1 MLKAVGGLVSK
12 LVGLALIALVA
23 YAGWR
28 WGDAVF
34 PALQSRFGIG
44 DGPTIG
50 AEAPEVSEALGA
62 TALQR
67 IEAFQTGREAELA
80 LSGAEIT
87 SLLRYGRPEAVPS
100 GVHAPT
106 VRIEEGRAFASGQV
120 VLGDFPNLPDL
131 GPVAGM
137 LPDTV
142 SLELQG
148 SVMGFGDRE
157 AALLVQGIE
166 VAGIPLPGRVIPEV
180 LTALGRSDREGLP
193 DEAVAVSLPTGIA
206 SAHVDGDQLIL
217 VADR

>member
-1 MLKAVGGLVSK
+1 MVKAVGGLVSK
-12 LVGLALIALVA
+12 LVSLALIALVA

-50 AEAPEVSEALGA
+50 AEMPEYSEALGA
-62 TALQR
+62 TTLQR
-67 IEAFQTGREAELA
+67 IEAFQVGSEAELT

-87 SLLRYGRPEAVPS
+87 SLLRYNRADVLPDGI
-100 GVHAPT
+100 HTPT
-106 VRIEEGRAFASGQV
+106 VRFEDGHAYTSARVALA
-120 VLGDFPNLPDL
+120 DFPGLPDL

-166 VAGIPLPGRVIPEV
+166 VAGVPLPRRVIPEV
-180 LTALGRSDREGLP
+180 LTALGRSDRDGLP
-193 DEAVAVSLPTGIA
+193 AEAVAVFLPTGIA
-206 SAHVDGDQLIL
+206 SAHVEADRLIL